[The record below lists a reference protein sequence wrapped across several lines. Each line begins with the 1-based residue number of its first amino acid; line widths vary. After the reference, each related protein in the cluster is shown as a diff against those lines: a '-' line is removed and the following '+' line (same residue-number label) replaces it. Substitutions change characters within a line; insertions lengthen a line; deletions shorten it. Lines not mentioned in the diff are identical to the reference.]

1 MQKRTTA
8 RGARLRW
15 CRRSYAVLGLL
26 GACSTR
32 TYSLDDRVRP
42 PRDAEL
48 EDGQVRDPRSDANT
62 KQDRDDEPPITTTHP
77 LPDGLSAAD
86 VTYYQHAKAVFD
98 ARCVACHREPGVGP
112 FALETFAQARA
123 LSSAVHDVVS
133 NEVMPPFPAD
143 DDACQALLDARNMPD
158 AERAILEAW
167 SLAGAPEG
175 NPDEKSQW
183 QSEPI
188 AGVLGPATDSI
199 PLTESFA
206 LPAAEFPRHRCFV
219 VDPMLTTDTA
229 LSAVGVA
236 PTNAR
241 AFRHALVHLALPGSE
256 ASLALLEAADAE
268 GGYDCYYSGGF
279 SGAIA
284 LADVLV
290 GASAFAFPDNTTV
303 TIPAGS
309 RLVVELDQEPGR
321 GADMPAVSLWRA
333 AAPATRSPSTFFVI
347 NTSFVIPKGA
357 ANFTAT
363 ARGAFVAK
371 SATPKENEAREGRV
385 WGVAAH
391 MYLRGKSAR
400 VELRRAD
407 GTRECLLSI
416 PAFTTRWEGGYRF
429 AEPIRANAGDT
440 LHVECNWDNSEA
452 RQPVV
457 DGKRLPSRDLT
468 LGTSV
473 LDETCVGSI
482 LMSEE

>member
-1 MQKRTTA
+1 MLA
-8 RGARLRW
+8 
-15 CRRSYAVLGLL
+15 LL

-32 TYSLDDRVRP
+32 TYLLDDRVRP
-42 PRDAEL
+42 PPDAAIT
-48 EDGQVRDPRSDANT
+48 DSKVRDPRSDAR
-62 KQDRDDEPPITTTHP
+62 QDGDENPLIKTTHA
-77 LPDGLSAAD
+77 LPDGLSATD
-86 VTYYQHAKAVFD
+86 VTYFQHAKAVFD

-123 LSSAVHDVVS
+123 LRSAVHDVVS

-143 DDACQALLDARNMPD
+143 DDACRALLDARNMPD

-167 SLAGAPEG
+167 SLAGAREG
-175 NPDEKSQW
+175 DPDEKSQW
-183 QSEPI
+183 TSEPI

-206 LPAAEFPRHRCFV
+206 RPASDIPRHRCFV
-219 VDPMLTTDTA
+219 VDPLLTTDTA
-229 LSAVGVA
+229 LNAVGVA
-236 PTNAR
+236 PANAR

-256 ASLALLEAADAE
+256 AALTLLEAADSDA
-268 GGYDCYYSGGF
+268 GYDCYYAGGF

-290 GASAFAFPDNTTV
+290 GASAFPFPERSTV

-309 RLVVELDQEPGR
+309 RFVVELDQEPGR

-333 AAPATRSPSTFFVI
+333 SEPAATSPSTFFVI
-347 NTSFVIPKGA
+347 NTSFLIPKGA

-371 SATPKENEAREGRV
+371 SATPKENEAREGMV

-391 MYLRGKSAR
+391 MHLRGKSVR

-407 GTRECLLSI
+407 GTRECLLSV
-416 PAFTTRWEGGYRF
+416 PAFSTRWQGGYRF
-429 AEPIRANAGDT
+429 AEPLRANAGDT
-440 LHVECNWDNSEA
+440 LNVQCDWDNSEA
-452 RQPVV
+452 HQPVI

-482 LMSEE
+482 LMSEGGR